1 MVQARKTLLL
11 KTLRRIE
18 VFSAEG
24 GRAWQIELSF
34 AGNSMS
40 SEVRRAF
47 QVTMIDVLFGLL
59 GPLYIFCKSVPP
71 LLLYDQP
78 SSAAMII
85 I

>member
-1 MVQARKTLLL
+1 MQARKTLLL

-59 GPLYIFCKSVPP
+59 GPLYIFCKSVP
-71 LLLYDQP
+71 LVFYRGQT
-78 SSAAMII
+78 SSAAMVII
-85 I
+85 